1 MSALNRFPFWKYAL
15 MLVILIF
22 GLIYALPNLYV
33 PDPAIQITVSD
44 LSANLDAAQIKNIQG
59 ILTREHLEIKSM
71 DIQPKSMLIKFNS
84 TDIQLKAKDI
94 LQSQLGEQFIV
105 AINLASST
113 PTWLERLGASPMKLG
128 LDLRGG
134 LNFLY
139 EVDADSVIEQRIAG
153 DLHNISQT
161 LRDKKIR
168 YTDLNRISSHE
179 LKLSFKTPD
188 AVSDAFSLLTQQF
201 RDFNW
206 EKSDKNPLEIHGVL
220 LPAALFS
227 IHQDIME
234 QAMNTLR
241 NRVNELGVS
250 EAVVQQQGSNRIA
263 VDLPG
268 VQDSA
273 QAKNVLGE
281 TATLEFHLQ
290 DLTQTQ
296 EALGESRSFDWR
308 GHAIALKNQII
319 LRGSSI
325 ISARSSVSDE
335 GVPMVEVRLGGS
347 GDPLFTKMTA
357 ENVGKPLAVLYVKV
371 KATPISGQ
379 GDTHF
384 QYRTEKRVIS
394 VATINSALGSA
405 FQITGLGSVEEAKH
419 LALMLR
425 AGSLPAPL
433 ALIEERQIGPS
444 LGKQN
449 IEKGIWSVS
458 VGMII
463 VMIFMM
469 FYYRVFGILANL
481 ALMANLILIVAI
493 MSLIGATMTLAGMAG
508 LVLTVSM
515 AIDANVLI
523 FERIREELRRGLGVQ
538 ASIHAGYERAF
549 TTIFD
554 ANMTTL
560 IVTFILFYLGSGVVK
575 GFAITLL
582 IGVLTSMLTA
592 IVGTRALVNLCY
604 GSRNIK
610 RISIGI

>member
-1 MSALNRFPFWKYAL
+1 MSALNRFSFWKYAL
-15 MLVILIF
+15 MIVILLF
-22 GLIYALPNLYV
+22 GIIYALPNLYV
-33 PDPAIQITVSD
+33 PNPAVQITLSD
-44 LSANLDAAQIKNIQG
+44 LSANLDAAQVAKVQQ
-59 ILTREHLEIKSM
+59 LLEAEHLDIKSVET
-71 DIQPKSMLIKFNS
+71 QSKGMLVKFNN
-84 TDIQLKAKDI
+84 TDTQLKAKDI
-94 LQSQLGEQFIV
+94 LQSHLGDQFII

-113 PTWLERLGASPMKLG
+113 PSWLQHLGATPMKLG

-139 EVDADSVIEQRIAG
+139 QVDADSVIEQRISG
-153 DLHNISQT
+153 DLHNMSQI
-161 LRDKKIR
+161 LREKKIR
-168 YTDLNRISSHE
+168 YADLNRESSHE
-179 LKLSFKTPD
+179 VRLSFKTID
-188 AVSDAFSLLTQQF
+188 AAQDAYSVLMQQF

-227 IHQDIME
+227 MHQEILE

-290 DLTQTQ
+290 DLSAGPGT
-296 EALGESRSFDWR
+296 LGESRLYEWR
-308 GHAIALKNQII
+308 GHNIALKNQII

-325 ISARSSVSDE
+325 VAARSSLSE
-335 GVPMVEVRLGGS
+335 EAVPMVEVRLGGG

-371 KATPISGQ
+371 KATPVMDQ
-379 GDTHF
+379 GVSHF
-384 QYRTEKRVIS
+384 QYQTEKRVIS

-405 FQITGLGSVEEAKH
+405 FQITGLGGVEEAKH

-458 VGMII
+458 AGMII

-469 FYYRVFGILANL
+469 IYYRVFGILANL
-481 ALMANLILIVAI
+481 GLLANLILIVAI
-493 MSLIGATMTLAGMAG
+493 MSLMGATMTLAGMAG

-592 IVGTRALVNLCY
+592 IVGTRALVNLFY
-604 GSRNIK
+604 GRRNVK
-610 RISIGI
+610 QISIGI